1 MKHKLHRRFLGWL
14 VCLVAMPAWALS
26 PEELLARLK
35 TRWEGDRT
43 GACVLAAM
51 TDAAGTVRA
60 RLCAQ
65 PRANGG
71 PGYDHAFEIGS
82 ISKTMTA
89 FLVARLIEQ
98 GRWSLDDPI
107 ALHLPTGS
115 SVPQQ
120 GERQILVRDL
130 VTHRASLPGLPPGF
144 APRNPQDPYAD
155 TTEAGV
161 LQALA
166 RTPLNAPLGSRSQYS
181 NFGMMVLSL
190 AVSRSYGGDLE
201 AALRQE
207 LWQPL
212 GMQRT
217 HIARRT
223 ADSTVVPGRVP
234 SGATTAAWNITPNL
248 AGMGMVKASLD
259 DMVRY
264 ARLAAGLD
272 LEPVAGPMA
281 GPAAGQV
288 AAQVAGSVAAP
299 VTGSPASTALATTM
313 RRSQVRVAGDM
324 GMNWFLDTVAGR
336 PLVTHSGA
344 TGGFSSTLVAE
355 PGARRAVVL
364 LADTS
369 LTNLGGLQ
377 GLANSL
383 LDLPART
390 SGGAAARAETPRWA
404 VPMPPALRQALIGDY
419 ELAGLSARVYEDA
432 GRVMAQATG
441 QPPMELKADSHGDVY
456 TDAVDALLTPV
467 IEGGRMVR
475 FRWHQGGGLL
485 EGVRKGALTA
495 LTAIKPEWQP
505 WAGEYQLAPGF
516 TLKVFEREG
525 KLMLQATGQ
534 SAFEAEV
541 VGADRIAVTRF
552 GAEVQ
557 FLRAADGR
565 VRAAVLHQGGR
576 VIEGERLPAVAAKP

>member
-1 MKHKLHRRFLGWL
+1 MKHKLRRHFFGWL
-14 VCLVAMPAWALS
+14 VCMVTMPAWALS
-26 PEELLARLK
+26 PEELQARLK
-35 TRWEGDRT
+35 TRWQGDRT
-43 GACVLAAM
+43 GACVLAAV
-51 TDAAGTVRA
+51 TDAAGTMRA
-60 RLCAQ
+60 RFCAQ

-71 PGYDHAFEIGS
+71 PGYEDAFEIGS

-107 ALHLPTGS
+107 ALHLPMGS

-130 VTHRASLPGLPPGF
+130 VTHRASLPSLPPGF
-144 APRNPQDPYAD
+144 APRKPQDPYAD
-155 TTEAGV
+155 ITEAGL

-166 RTPLNAPLGSRSQYS
+166 RTTLNAPLGSRSQYS

-190 AVSRSYGGDLE
+190 AVSRSYGDDLE

-223 ADSTVVPGRVP
+223 ADQTVVPGRVP
-234 SGATTAAWNITPNL
+234 SGTATPAWNITPNL
-248 AGMGMVKASLD
+248 AGVGMVKASLD

-272 LEPVAGPMA
+272 AAPVAEPMA
-281 GPAAGQV
+281 GPV
-288 AAQVAGSVAAP
+288 AAQVAAP
-299 VTGSPASTALATTM
+299 VTASPTSTALAATM
-313 RRSQVRVAGDM
+313 RRSQVPVAGDM
-324 GMNWFLDTVAGR
+324 GMNWFLATVAGR

-377 GLANSL
+377 GLAFSL
-383 LDLPART
+383 LGLPART
-390 SGGAAARAETPRWA
+390 SGGAAARAETPRLA

-432 GRVMAQATG
+432 GRVMAQAAG

-456 TDAVDALLTPV
+456 SDAVDALLTPV
-467 IEGGRMVR
+467 MEGGRVVR
-475 FRWHQGGGLL
+475 FRWHQGGGML

-495 LTAIKPEWQP
+495 LTATKPEWQP

-525 KLMLQATGQ
+525 RLLLQATGQ
-534 SAFEAEV
+534 NALEAEV
-541 VGADRIAVTRF
+541 VGPDHVAVKSV
-552 GAEVQ
+552 GAEIE
-557 FLRAADGR
+557 FLRAPDGS
-565 VRAAVLHQGGR
+565 VRAAVLRQNGR
-576 VIEGERLPAVAAKP
+576 GIEGARLPASVAKP